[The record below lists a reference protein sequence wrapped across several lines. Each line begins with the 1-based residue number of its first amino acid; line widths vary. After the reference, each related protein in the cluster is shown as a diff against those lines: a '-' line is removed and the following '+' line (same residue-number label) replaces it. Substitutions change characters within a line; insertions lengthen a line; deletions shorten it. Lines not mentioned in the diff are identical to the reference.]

1 MPSMSRAFQ
10 KAKGRLLPF
19 GMFHILRALK
29 KYDTL
34 DFYLAGVK
42 KEHRNKGVD
51 LVMVVDVFRD
61 ALRYGIT
68 VAESNPELETNR
80 KIQAEWKFVETRQHK
95 RRRVYR
101 KAIAPAP

>member
-1 MPSMSRAFQ
+1 M
-10 KAKGRLLPF
+10 
-19 GMFHILRALK
+19 K
-29 KYDTL
+29 KFERL

-51 LVMVVDVFRD
+51 LVMVVDVFRE
-61 ALRYGIT
+61 ALRYGIK

-95 RRRVYR
+95 RRRIYR
-101 KAIAPAP
+101 KTIAAAP